1 MHQEEIPL
9 SGGNSSSVVRIGN
22 TVHRTMHRGS
32 RTVHALLQ
40 HLESHG
46 FTSCPRLIGIDAQGR
61 EMLTYL
67 AGDVG
72 FQPYIWSDESVVA
85 AATLLR
91 KYHDTTQSFVPPA
104 DAIWPDSHPDPQPD
118 EVICHNDFAPYNL
131 VFAQQKPYAL
141 IDFDGVS
148 PGPRIRDVAFGVYWF
163 APLSFSSDLTDQ
175 ALDDLNAGSH
185 RLRLFCTTYGMAPAA
200 DLLTMVDACLDWM
213 GVRLERGV
221 AQGDQQCKQMIAA
234 GHLVHWRRERD
245 AFRQYRM
252 QLEGIIDAA
261 P

>member
-46 FTSCPRLIGIDAQGR
+46 FTSCPRLLGIDAQGR

-67 AGDVG
+67 PGDVG
-72 FQPYIWSDESVVA
+72 FLPYIWSDESIGA

-91 KYHDTTQSFVPPA
+91 QYHDTTQSFVPPM
-104 DAIWPDSHPDPQPD
+104 DAIWPDSPPGPQPSD
-118 EVICHNDFAPYNL
+118 VVCHNDFAPYNL

-141 IDFDGVS
+141 IDFDGAG
-148 PGPRIRDVAFGVYWF
+148 PGPRIRDVAFGGYWF
-163 APLSFSSDLTDQ
+163 APLSFSSDLTDR
-175 ALDDLNAGSH
+175 ALGDLTTGCH
-185 RLRLFCTTYGMAPAA
+185 RLKLFCTTYGMAP
-200 DLLTMVDACLDWM
+200 MVDACLDWM
-213 GVRLERGV
+213 GTRLERG
-221 AQGDQQCKQMIAA
+221 AAKGDHQCQQLIAA
-234 GHLVHWRRERD
+234 GHLAHWQRERD
-245 AFRQYRM
+245 AFRQYRR
-252 QLEGIIDAA
+252 QLEGMIVAT